1 MKVTVSSFYT
11 HCVCCLKKTNI
22 YLYLKRVNSQKYLF
36 IYSEYQ
42 VIIGFLVPP
51 CHVDA
56 LALRLHIISVHIISF
71 NAHKSTVPSQVGTD
85 EEDTQK
91 VKKFN
96 RIFRK
101 LFSMPFFLELEIPP
115 LTTTHALLVKN
126 YVTASSKK
134 FQVFYM
140 SSYPIPFTTIIF
152 WSFRDFSWNTHTHT
166 HTHTHTCV
174 CVLSRFSRIWL
185 CATLWTIAC
194 QVPLSMGFSSQEYW
208 SGLSCLPPEDLPNP
222 GIKPVSLMSPALAD
236 RLFTTRATWEAYTR
250 VHTHT
255 HTLVGLSKTAIQ
267 NRFVFHFFFQYHL
280 PTYNI
285 VPK

>member
-152 WSFRDFSWNTHTHT
+152 
-166 HTHTHTCV
+166 
-174 CVLSRFSRIWL
+174 
-185 CATLWTIAC
+185 
-194 QVPLSMGFSSQEYW
+194 
-208 SGLSCLPPEDLPNP
+208 
-222 GIKPVSLMSPALAD
+222 
-236 RLFTTRATWEAYTR
+236 
-250 VHTHT
+250 
-255 HTLVGLSKTAIQ
+255 
-267 NRFVFHFFFQYHL
+267 
-280 PTYNI
+280 
-285 VPK
+285 